1 MNWSTELYV
10 VKLKTLGGK
19 EYNKSLSLDEIRDYL
34 IIRPYGKSY
43 EEYIKPGLLYFTE
56 DLNTLARE
64 LGVDRIVPTGLYIS
78 GIYGGEKK
86 EGEEEYAGL
95 VVLEHGV
102 EGTVFKFKLYNTS
115 DELAV
120 PVDYLKKYGVKV
132 YRMIYVGEINPFR
145 VYRYLDTILSERGEA
160 MLKKFLEE
168 ALKLNERGI
177 SVETYNKIRKLIN
190 KLQQPGVIRPLI
202 RDRFYYVVY
211 RRDRAFTAATIKPM
225 SDDIIIKEEVGYI
238 ETRSEDVAY
247 YYTAILNYLA
257 FKVIEFK
264 RTFIRTQ
271 YGKPVLAVYI
281 AGLSWN
287 SMDKETRDRIVEL
300 SKRLHEKAPRK
311 EYSNQRMALK
321 DIAQLSEFRELV
333 EILDSKINKEE
344 LDEALTLVSLASNGE
359 EASAEPEE
367 GEESWE

>member
-1 MNWSTELYV
+1 MSWKSELYI
-10 VKLKTLGGK
+10 VKLKALSGR
-19 EYNKSLSLDEIRDYL
+19 EYSKKMSLDEIKDYL
-34 IIRPYGKSY
+34 EVIKYGKTY
-43 EEYIKPGLLYFTE
+43 DEYIKRGLLYFTE
-56 DLNTLARE
+56 DLNTLTRE
-64 LGVDRIVPTGLYIS
+64 LGVDRIVPTGLYIT

-86 EGEEEYAGL
+86 KGEEEYAGL
-95 VVLEHGV
+95 VVVEHSVKGAM
-102 EGTVFKFKLYNTS
+102 FKFKLYNTK
-115 DELAV
+115 DELIV

-132 YRMIYVGEINPFR
+132 YKMIYVGEINPFR
-145 VYRYLDTILSERGEA
+145 INRYLDTILSERGEA

-168 ALKLNERGI
+168 SLKLNERGI

-202 RDRFYYVVY
+202 RDRFYVVY

-264 RTFIRTQ
+264 RSFIRHQ
-271 YGKPVLAVYI
+271 YGRPVLAVYI

-287 SMDKETRDRIVEL
+287 SMDKETRGRIVEL

-311 EYSNQRMALK
+311 EYSNQRIAL
-321 DIAQLSEFRELV
+321 QEVSGYPEFKELV
-333 EILDSKINKEE
+333 KIMDSKVDRGKLE
-344 LDEALTLVSLASNGE
+344 EALSLVSGSSAREIGE
-359 EASAEPEE
+359 EESEE
-367 GEESWE
+367 

>member
-64 LGVDRIVPTGLYIS
+64 LGVDRIVPMGLYIR

-86 EGEEEYAGL
+86 KGEEEYAGL
-95 VVLEHGV
+95 IMLEHSV
-102 EGTVFKFKLYNTS
+102 EGAVFKFRLHNTR
-115 DELAV
+115 DVLVV

-132 YRMIYVGEINPFR
+132 YNMIYVGEINPFR
-145 VYRYLDTILSERGEA
+145 INRYLNVILSERGEP

-168 ALKLNERGI
+168 ALKLSERNI
-177 SVETYNKIRKLIN
+177 SADTHNKVRKLIGELRQPPMVKSLSTN
-190 KLQQPGVIRPLI
+190 K
-202 RDRFYYVVY
+202 YYIVY
-211 RRDRAFTAATIKPM
+211 RRDGAFTAVTIKC
-225 SDDIIIKEEVGYI
+225 SLDNLIVKDEVGRI
-238 ETRSEDVAY
+238 ETGNEDVAY
-247 YYTAILNYLA
+247 YYAAVLNYLA
-257 FKVIEFK
+257 YTALRAK
-264 RTFIRTQ
+264 RTFNRHH
-271 YGKPVLAVYI
+271 YARPLLAVYI

-287 SMDKETRDRIVEL
+287 SIDEDTRNKIVEL
-300 SKRLHEKAPRK
+300 SKKLHEKAPSK

-333 EILDSKINKEE
+333 EILDSKINKEK
-344 LDEALTLVSLASNGE
+344 LDEALTLVSLASNGG

-367 GEESWE
+367 GEESGE

>member
-64 LGVDRIVPTGLYIS
+64 LGVDRIVPKGLYIM

-86 EGEEEYAGL
+86 KGEEEYAGL
-95 VVLEHGV
+95 VLLEHSV
-102 EGTVFKFKLYNTS
+102 EGAMFKFKLYNTK
-115 DELAV
+115 DELIV

-132 YRMIYVGEINPFR
+132 YKMIYVGKINPFR
-145 VYRYLDTILSERGEA
+145 INRYLDIILSERGET

-168 ALKLNERGI
+168 SLKLNERGI
-177 SVETYNKIRKLIN
+177 SVETYNRIRKLIDE
-190 KLQQPGVIRPLI
+190 LQQPGIIRPLI
-202 RDRFYYVVY
+202 RDRFYVAF
-211 RRDRAFTAATIKPM
+211 RCERAFTAATIKPM
-225 SDDIIIKEEVGYI
+225 SDDIIIESHVSYM

-257 FKVIEFK
+257 FKVIELK
-264 RTFIRTQ
+264 RTFIRSQ
-271 YGKPVLAVYI
+271 FGKPVLAVYI

-300 SKRLHEKAPRK
+300 SKRLHEKAPSK

-333 EILDSKINKEE
+333 EILDSKINKEK
-344 LDEALTLVSLASNGE
+344 LDEALTLVSLASNEE